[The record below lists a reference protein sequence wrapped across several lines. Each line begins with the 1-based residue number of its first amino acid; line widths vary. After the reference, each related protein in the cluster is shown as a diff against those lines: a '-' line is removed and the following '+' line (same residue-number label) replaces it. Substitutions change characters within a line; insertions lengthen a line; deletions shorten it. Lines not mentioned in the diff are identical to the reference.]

1 MLHNL
6 IILVSLQLIVVPS
19 KKILVFLEE
28 LDELTFLLQRP
39 STAKYNDY
47 SIWAPRL
54 MVKVVASP
62 SACPESGLVVKS
74 MFQSIQ
80 SLMLN

>member
-6 IILVSLQLIVVPS
+6 IIIVSLQLIVVPS

-39 STAKYNDY
+39 STAKSNDY

-54 MVKVVASP
+54 M
-62 SACPESGLVVKS
+62 
-74 MFQSIQ
+74 
-80 SLMLN
+80 

>member
-47 SIWAPRL
+47 SIWAQRL

-62 SACPESGLVVKS
+62 SAGPESGLVVKS

>member
-62 SACPESGLVVKS
+62 SACHESGLVVKS
-74 MFQSIQ
+74 MFQIIQ

>member
-6 IILVSLQLIVVPS
+6 IILVSCKLIVVPS

-47 SIWAPRL
+47 SIWAPRF